1 MIESPLFERYKS
13 LLWPNQFPD
22 RRQWGLILT
31 PVLIALILLLLDRY
45 GIQQAFYRHFAELD
59 FYREL
64 GGKRQAFAAQLH
76 FSTSCMILF
85 VLIPILFHVVFPLEN
100 IHAYGVSLRS
110 TIIHFPVYIALLT
123 IMLPILWIV
132 SASPRFY
139 QFYPM
144 YKPAAM
150 SDWVLYECI
159 YMLQFFAVEFFFR
172 GFCLFRLE
180 RFAGLYAI
188 PIMVIPYALIHI
200 YKPLPEALGSVAG
213 GLILGYLA
221 IKTRSIWPGF
231 IVHCGIALSMDV
243 FALAR
248 TGWFTH

>member
-1 MIESPLFERYKS
+1 
-13 LLWPNQFPD
+13 
-22 RRQWGLILT
+22 
-31 PVLIALILLLLDRY
+31 
-45 GIQQAFYRHFAELD
+45 
-59 FYREL
+59 
-64 GGKRQAFAAQLH
+64 
-76 FSTSCMILF
+76 
-85 VLIPILFHVVFPLEN
+85 
-100 IHAYGVSLRS
+100 
-110 TIIHFPVYIALLT
+110 
-123 IMLPILWIV
+123 
-132 SASPRFY
+132 
-139 QFYPM
+139 M

-150 SDWVLYECI
+150 SDWILYECI

-180 RFAGLYAI
+180 RFAGWYAI

-243 FALAR
+243 FALMR
-248 TGWFTH
+248 TGWFTQ